1 MGERESAHLDIA
13 AVRAAAMRFDSVA
26 DELDRAAR
34 LPLTF
39 GGSAAGRA
47 HTADGDALRVASE
60 QIAGELAMWAR
71 SAAEIAMSLRAGAD
85 RYLDADLGATAR
97 IA

>member
-1 MGERESAHLDIA
+1 MGERDSARLDVA
-13 AVRAAAMRFDSVA
+13 AVRAAAECFDSVA

-39 GGSAAGRA
+39 DGSAAGRA
-47 HTADGDALRVASE
+47 HTAEGDALRGASDRVT
-60 QIAGELAMWAR
+60 AELAVWAR
-71 SAAEIAMSLRAGAD
+71 AAAEIAAGLRAGAD
-85 RYLDADLGATAR
+85 RYVDADLGATAR

>member
-1 MGERESAHLDIA
+1 MGERDSARLDVA
-13 AVRAAAMRFDSVA
+13 AVRAAAECFDSVA

-47 HTADGDALRVASE
+47 HTAEGDALRGASNRVT
-60 QIAGELAMWAR
+60 ADLTVWAR
-71 SAAEIAMSLRAGAD
+71 AAAEIAAGLRAGAD
-85 RYLDADLGATAR
+85 RYVDADLGATAR